1 MTFNREARAAFLR
14 FAASPDARWTA
25 NFRDFN
31 AAVVRM
37 ATLAPGGR
45 VTTAVVEDEVA
56 RLRAQWVPAHGDEVA
71 AALRRF
77 LEPDRIAVLDRFD
90 RAQLAEVLRV
100 CGTAASLSDAG
111 RTLFAVSRQRRTT
124 ANDADRL
131 RKYLA
136 RFGLTWSTILERRR
150 GG

>member
-1 MTFNREARAAFLR
+1 VTFNKEARAAFLR
-14 FAASPDARWTA
+14 FAASADALWTA

-31 AAVVRM
+31 AAVIRM

-45 VTTAVVEDEVA
+45 VTTAIVEDEIA
-56 RLRAQWVPAHGDEVA
+56 RLRSLWALSPGDPAEGLLA
-71 AALRRF
+71 RF
-77 LEPDRIAVLDRFD
+77 VEPERLASLDRFD

-100 CGTAASLSDAG
+100 CARATSLSDAG

-124 ANDADRL
+124 SNDADRL

-136 RFGLTWSTILERRR
+136 RFGLTWATLVERRR
-150 GG
+150 S